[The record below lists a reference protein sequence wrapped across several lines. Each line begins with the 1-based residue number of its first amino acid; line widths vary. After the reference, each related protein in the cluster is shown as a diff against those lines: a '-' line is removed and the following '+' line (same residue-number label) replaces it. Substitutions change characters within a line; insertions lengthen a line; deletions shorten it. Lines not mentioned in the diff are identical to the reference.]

1 MAKKEKTEVGKRS
14 CVYWQKPRFSL
25 ALYQKTVSI
34 KEGPAI
40 ATLWSSSLGT
50 SLVLT
55 GAQREV
61 KAEMD
66 GTGPGAVNPN
76 SLAAQRS

>member
-14 CVYWQKPRFSL
+14 CVYWQKSCFSL
-25 ALYQKTVSI
+25 ALYQRTGPI
-34 KEGPAI
+34 KEALAI

-55 GAQREV
+55 GAQQEV

-66 GTGPGAVNPN
+66 GTGLGAVNPN